1 MSRLVVREVVFFKVG
16 WLGACIAP
24 QPINASVLSLHLL
37 SGGTRLIV
45 EGPERNLTEVRP
57 GVGLLDQRRAVG
69 VPVVVVG
76 LAKVGVIPL
85 EVVPVCQVVLASS
98 DGEIRIAD
106 FHGN

>member
-1 MSRLVVREVVFFKVG
+1 MSRLVVREVVFLRLDG
-16 WLGACIAP
+16 WGLALPP

-76 LAKVGVIPL
+76 LTKVGVVPL